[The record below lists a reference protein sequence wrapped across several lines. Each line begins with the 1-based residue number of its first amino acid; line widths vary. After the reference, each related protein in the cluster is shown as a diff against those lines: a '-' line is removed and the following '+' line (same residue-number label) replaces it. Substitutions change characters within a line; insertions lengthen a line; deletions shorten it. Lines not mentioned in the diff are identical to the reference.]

1 MLCEQCKQRSA
12 TVHITKVINNQKTE
26 KHLCEVCAKGS
37 GNELGFF
44 FEPKFSFHNLLA
56 GLLEGEAG
64 ILNAPTADLKEKCSF
79 CGLTFP
85 DFRQIG
91 RLGCSDC
98 YAGFSSNL
106 DPLLR
111 RIHGST
117 VHTGKVPKRAG
128 GQIRVKKEIE
138 MLRKKLQEAVQ
149 REAYEEAAK
158 IRDEIRAKE
167 RESKRSDRDDAE
179 GKN

>member
-1 MLCEQCKQRSA
+1 MLCEQCKQRPA

-26 KHLCEVCAKGS
+26 KHLCEVCAQES
-37 GNELGFF
+37 GNELGLL
-44 FEPKFSFHNLLA
+44 FEPNFSFHNLLA

-64 ILNAPTADLKEKCSF
+64 IKKGALNSPAVDLKGKCPS
-79 CGLTFP
+79 CGLTFT

-98 YAGFSSNL
+98 YAGFGSSL

-117 VHTGKVPKRAG
+117 AHTGKVPKRAG
-128 GQIRVKKEIE
+128 GRIRVKKEIE
-138 MLRKKLQEAVQ
+138 LLRKKLQEAVQ

-167 RESKRSDRDDAE
+167 RKSKKE
-179 GKN
+179 

>member
-1 MLCEQCKQRSA
+1 MLCEQCKQRTA
-12 TVHITKVINNQKTE
+12 TVHITKVVNNHKTE
-26 KHLCEVCAKGS
+26 KHLCEVCAKAS
-37 GNELGFF
+37 GHELGFF

-64 ILNAPTADLKEKCSF
+64 ILDAPTVHLEKCSF

-91 RLGCSDC
+91 RLGCSGC
-98 YAGFSSNL
+98 YTVFGANL

-128 GQIRVKKEIE
+128 GRIRVKKEIE
-138 MLRKKLQEAVQ
+138 MLRKKLQEAIE

-167 RESKRSDRDDAE
+167 RESKRGDQDEAE